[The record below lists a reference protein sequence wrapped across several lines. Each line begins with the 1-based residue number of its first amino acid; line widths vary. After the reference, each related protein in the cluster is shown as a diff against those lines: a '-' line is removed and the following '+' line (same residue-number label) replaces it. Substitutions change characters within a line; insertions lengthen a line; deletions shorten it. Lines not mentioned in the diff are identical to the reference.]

1 MTFCTSPRFPCYHR
15 DRKICLFTKLPYARV
30 CERGYARDRKKC
42 LSWGQGISSTG
53 SLIQF
58 ASRSSLSRERRLRI
72 YGNGIPCL
80 PRAIP
85 FPSFDRGLEGMRN
98 SRIDSAAVKSCAVH
112 HSVSERAVRQ
122 WRLNDDPRWRAW
134 LARSARSAE
143 QLEVFAGVGEVKSD
157 ASSEAEAARVR
168 FGLMTRLV
176 DQAVARGEVAGL
188 PVLLKSAQECQ
199 RLLAGCR
206 EAEAEFLARQRE
218 LIPRTEFKE
227 WVRRHLAGIVDAIA
241 MMAKEVCREAN
252 PSAPDIAQ
260 AAVERWRTTRFQ
272 SHFEAAVAAAAQMCE
287 PPAESKE
294 AVQ

>member
-1 MTFCTSPRFPCYHR
+1 MKTRLPLSPSGSSSVQYVPFISTTALEFKNIVPFVPSDPCG
-15 DRKICLFTKLPYARV
+15 IL
-30 CERGYARDRKKC
+30 KK
-42 LSWGQGISSTG
+42 GISSTG
-53 SLIQF
+53 RSLQF
-58 ASRSSLSRERRLRI
+58 ASRPSLSRERRLRI

-80 PRAIP
+80 PQAIP
-85 FPSFDRGLEGMRN
+85 SPSFDRGLEGMRN

-143 QLEVFAGVGEVKSD
+143 QLGVFAGVGEVKSD

-168 FGLMTRLV
+168 FGLLSRLV
-176 DQAVARGEVAGL
+176 DKAVARGEVAGL

-227 WVRRHLAGIVDAIA
+227 WVRRHLGGIVDVIT
-241 MMAKEVCREAN
+241 MMAKEVCEDAN
-252 PSAPDIAQ
+252 PSAPDVAFEAIDG
-260 AAVERWRTTRFQ
+260 WLKTRFKT
-272 SHFEAAVAAAAQMCE
+272 HYEEAVAVSDQMCE
-287 PPAESKE
+287 PPTKAKE
-294 AVQ
+294 AGE

>member
-1 MTFCTSPRFPCYHR
+1 MTICTSPRFPRYHR

-53 SLIQF
+53 SWIQF
-58 ASRSSLSRERRLRI
+58 ASRPVFLRERRLRI
-72 YGNGIPCL
+72 YGNGIPSL

-227 WVRRHLAGIVDAIA
+227 WVRRHLGGIVDVIT
-241 MMAKEVCREAN
+241 MMAKEVCEDAN
-252 PSAPDIAQ
+252 PSAPDVAFEAIDG
-260 AAVERWRTTRFQ
+260 WLKTRFKT
-272 SHFEAAVAAAAQMCE
+272 HYEEAVAVSDQMCE
-287 PPAESKE
+287 PPTEAKE
-294 AVQ
+294 AGE